1 MDGHVNDP
9 NGPRIRIRH
18 LDENSIDF
26 VLSNT
31 HLSVAN
37 SLRRTMIAEVPTMA
51 IDLVEFHDNTS
62 MLVDEYLAHRLG
74 MVPLTSHTVDEFKL
88 TRDCTCT
95 DYCKECSVEFNL
107 HVKCTEE
114 GTRTV
119 YSTELISSNKD
130 VSPVSEGPDDKGII
144 LLKLRKG
151 QEINIHCIAKK
162 GVAKEHAKWSPCAAV
177 GFEYDPHNNL
187 RHLDYW
193 FEKSVK
199 NEWPLS
205 KNAEEEMENDPD
217 AHFDF
222 KAEPTTFY
230 FNVETVGSLKPQS
243 LVYMATRVLQ
253 EKLGGLQLAL
263 DEDQNPES
271 NAMDDAEPWIR
282 EIENSRQ
289 RTVTFARRRAGLI
302 KKAHE
307 LSVLCGVRIAIV
319 MFDAKNA
326 SHVYASSGS
335 PEDLFAKYLN
345 KQFLTN
351 ESRKR
356 KDDAEKKDDNSGG
369 TYGFDNNGSFIRR
382 RLAVVNEYKVTSD
395 GPSSGNLHVKYTKQ
409 YHNPNGTPAKR
420 DASGSQSS
428 AQPLSEPTMTP
439 LQTPTT
445 SFAHSVDGTIADL
458 QRAAINDLVR
468 APVPVRSISLLK
480 HGSLAYVP
488 SPADVLQHGMLMAG
502 GSGANRSMSA
512 IELGMQSGHMP
523 PMPKSAD
530 NLMMTCRDLSTLSL
544 LSHHPNGSNN
554 NGVFAPGCV
563 PNMLGLVDPSMQS
576 PNLTSPTIANG
587 QTSSKSRRP
596 TKAEINSG
604 DDENDNGE
612 VIEPRAKRPKSQSFA
627 YPDRESALANG
638 RHPVGLAHSAIISP
652 RKPIDTSMADTAASD
667 HVNISQSLVESF
679 LANPGVSELLQ
690 STWQTG
696 SIVSP
701 HPAFLLQSM
710 NPSMGSGDFNAT
722 TQGVC
727 AMDIEGKQSQLAGS
741 SDVYTDDYESEH
753 EYDDDHNSDDD
764 EDDGEDGEMDDD
776 DDDDGEIDDDDS
788 RHIDS
793 DDKLTK
799 SHQLSS
805 SKYGQSSDSI
815 ESVATKVHPSSR
827 SSDHGEYYQQR
838 PIDAQ
843 AMALQGLSM
852 AHPAMFEP
860 MTSGAT
866 LLGGMQHHSSAVDA
880 SYALMYG
887 PSMAVDQSGAI
898 RFLSANPQLFNCN
911 GANQQSLPHLH
922 SFEAAMANALDYA
935 GNIPGVYL
943 ADDSRQVMSPNSHG
957 NNRTLGGQQCGFSGD
972 MPFVAPDGKVF

>member
-1 MDGHVNDP
+1 
-9 NGPRIRIRH
+9 
-18 LDENSIDF
+18 
-26 VLSNT
+26 
-31 HLSVAN
+31 
-37 SLRRTMIAEVPTMA
+37 
-51 IDLVEFHDNTS
+51 
-62 MLVDEYLAHRLG
+62 
-74 MVPLTSHTVDEFKL
+74 
-88 TRDCTCT
+88 
-95 DYCKECSVEFNL
+95 
-107 HVKCTEE
+107 
-114 GTRTV
+114 
-119 YSTELISSNKD
+119 
-130 VSPVSEGPDDKGII
+130 
-144 LLKLRKG
+144 
-151 QEINIHCIAKK
+151 
-162 GVAKEHAKWSPCAAV
+162 
-177 GFEYDPHNNL
+177 
-187 RHLDYW
+187 
-193 FEKSVK
+193 
-199 NEWPLS
+199 
-205 KNAEEEMENDPD
+205 
-217 AHFDF
+217 
-222 KAEPTTFY
+222 
-230 FNVETVGSLKPQS
+230 
-243 LVYMATRVLQ
+243 
-253 EKLGGLQLAL
+253 
-263 DEDQNPES
+263 
-271 NAMDDAEPWIR
+271 
-282 EIENSRQ
+282 
-289 RTVTFARRRAGLI
+289 
-302 KKAHE
+302 
-307 LSVLCGVRIAIV
+307 

-326 SHVYASSGS
+326 SHVYASSGN

-428 AQPLSEPTMTP
+428 VQPLSEPTMTP

-488 SPADVLQHGMLMAG
+488 SPADVIHHEMSMAG
-502 GSGANRSMSA
+502 GSGINRSMSA
-512 IELGMQSGHMP
+512 IELGMQSGH
-523 PMPKSAD
+523 MPKSAD

-544 LSHHPNGSNN
+544 LSHHSNGSNN
-554 NGVFAPGCV
+554 VNIGVFAPGCV
-563 PNMLGLVDPSMQS
+563 PNMLGLVDPSMQPRS
-576 PNLTSPTIANG
+576 LTSPTIAYG

-596 TKAEINSG
+596 TKAETNI
-604 DDENDNGE
+604 DNGESDE

-627 YPDRESALANG
+627 YPDRESELTNGRNPTGLAN
-638 RHPVGLAHSAIISP
+638 SAIIPP
-652 RKPIDTSMADTAASD
+652 RKPVDASMADAIASE

-701 HPAFLLQSM
+701 HPAFLLQSI
-710 NPSMGSGDFNAT
+710 NPSMGSSNFNAS

-727 AMDIEGKQSQLAGS
+727 AMDIEGKQLAGS

-764 EDDGEDGEMDDD
+764 DDDGEDGEDGEMEDDD
-776 DDDDGEIDDDDS
+776 DDDKGEIDDDEG
-788 RHIDS
+788 RHIES
-793 DDKLTK
+793 DDKLSK
-799 SHQLSS
+799 SHQISN

-827 SSDHGEYYQQR
+827 NSNHGEYYQQR
-838 PIDAQ
+838 PTDAQ
-843 AMALQGLSM
+843 AMALQGLNM

-866 LLGGMQHHSSAVDA
+866 LLGGIQQHSSD
-880 SYALMYG
+880 SPYTLMYA
-887 PSMAVDQSGAI
+887 PSVAVDQSGAI
-898 RFLSANPQLFNCN
+898 RFLPANPQLFNCN
-911 GANQQSLPHLH
+911 GTNQQPLPQLQ

-935 GNIPGVYL
+935 GNIPAMYL
-943 ADDSRQVMSPNSHG
+943 ANGSRQIMSPNSLG
-957 NNRTLGGQQCGFSGD
+957 NNRTLGSQQCGFSGD

>member
-217 AHFDF
+217 APFDF

-488 SPADVLQHGMLMAG
+488 SPADVLQHGMSMAG

-512 IELGMQSGHMP
+512 IELGMQSGHML

-554 NGVFAPGCV
+554 NSGVFAPGCV

-576 PNLTSPTIANG
+576 RSLTSPTIANG
-587 QTSSKSRRP
+587 QPSSKSRRL
-596 TKAEINSG
+596 TKAESNSG
-604 DDENDNGE
+604 EDENDNGE
-612 VIEPRAKRPKSQSFA
+612 VIEPKAKRPKSQSFA
-627 YPDRESALANG
+627 YPDRESVLANG
-638 RHPVGLAHSAIISP
+638 RHPAGLTYSAIIPP
-652 RKPIDTSMADTAASD
+652 RRPIDTSVADTAVSD
-667 HVNISQSLVESF
+667 NVNISQSLVESF

-710 NPSMGSGDFNAT
+710 NPSMGSGNFNAT

-764 EDDGEDGEMDDD
+764 DDDGEDGEMDDD
-776 DDDDGEIDDDDS
+776 DDDDGEIDDDES
-788 RHIDS
+788 RHIES

-799 SHQLSS
+799 SHQISS

-827 SSDHGEYYQQR
+827 SSEHGEYYQQR

-843 AMALQGLSM
+843 AMALQGLNM

-860 MTSGAT
+860 MTSGTT
-866 LLGGMQHHSSAVDA
+866 LLGGMQHHSSDA
-880 SYALMYG
+880 SYALMYA
-887 PSMAVDQSGAI
+887 PSVAVDQSGAI

-911 GANQQSLPHLH
+911 GTNQHSLPHLH

-943 ADDSRQVMSPNSHG
+943 ADGSRQIMSPNSHG
-957 NNRTLGGQQCGFSGD
+957 NNRTLSGQQCGFSDD
-972 MPFVAPDGKVF
+972 MPFVTPDGKVF